1 MSYLQPAELRPDLL
15 TTIATTPGVAPYFD
29 LSFQHASPAVLRRM
43 RRFGSTAQF
52 LDLCERIR
60 ALAPE
65 AGIRSNV
72 IVGFPGET
80 DDDVAELEEFLTAA
94 RLDAVGVFGYSDE
107 DGTEAAGY
115 DGKVPTEEVAAR
127 VSRIAALVDELMAQR
142 AEDRVG
148 TEVTVLVDQAE
159 DDDFECT
166 GRAEHQAP
174 EVDGECV
181 LERGSGLE
189 PGDLVRCV
197 VTGTEGADL
206 LVSPREVLPRRA
218 ADAGGSGGVVT
229 VRSGSGAVT
238 SPAAGAPPLLN
249 IANVLTGVRL
259 LLVPVFLVTLFVDH
273 GQSVQW
279 RLAAFGVF
287 AVAAFTD
294 RLDGQ
299 LARSRGLVTAF
310 GTVADPI
317 ADKALTGSA
326 LVGLSVLGMVPWWA
340 TLVMMGREI
349 AITLLRFAVLRHGII
364 PASRGGKAKTL
375 VQAVAI
381 GFYLLP
387 LTELFDADTAVAWL
401 RGALLGLAVLL
412 TVVTGVDYVLR
423 ALRLRATAPAVA
435 SDPSDAS

>member
-1 MSYLQPAELRPDLL
+1 M
-15 TTIATTPGVAPYFD
+15 
-29 LSFQHASPAVLRRM
+29 
-43 RRFGSTAQF
+43 
-52 LDLCERIR
+52 
-60 ALAPE
+60 
-65 AGIRSNV
+65 
-72 IVGFPGET
+72 
-80 DDDVAELEEFLTAA
+80 
-94 RLDAVGVFGYSDE
+94 
-107 DGTEAAGY
+107 
-115 DGKVPTEEVAAR
+115 
-127 VSRIAALVDELMAQR
+127 
-142 AEDRVG
+142 
-148 TEVTVLVDQAE
+148 
-159 DDDFECT
+159 
-166 GRAEHQAP
+166 
-174 EVDGECV
+174 
-181 LERGSGLE
+181 
-189 PGDLVRCV
+189 
-197 VTGTEGADL
+197 
-206 LVSPREVLPRRA
+206 
-218 ADAGGSGGVVT
+218 
-229 VRSGSGAVT
+229 T

-259 LLVPVFLVTLFVDH
+259 VLVPVFLITLFVDH
-273 GQSVQW
+273 GQSVTW

-340 TLVMMGREI
+340 TLLMMGREI

-375 VQAVAI
+375 VQAIAI

-387 LTELFDADTAVAWL
+387 LTELFDADTAIAWL

-412 TVVTGVDYVLR
+412 TVATGVDYVLR
-423 ALRLRATAPAVA
+423 AMRLRAAAPAVA

>member
-1 MSYLQPAELRPDLL
+1 
-15 TTIATTPGVAPYFD
+15 
-29 LSFQHASPAVLRRM
+29 
-43 RRFGSTAQF
+43 
-52 LDLCERIR
+52 
-60 ALAPE
+60 
-65 AGIRSNV
+65 
-72 IVGFPGET
+72 
-80 DDDVAELEEFLTAA
+80 
-94 RLDAVGVFGYSDE
+94 
-107 DGTEAAGY
+107 
-115 DGKVPTEEVAAR
+115 
-127 VSRIAALVDELMAQR
+127 
-142 AEDRVG
+142 
-148 TEVTVLVDQAE
+148 
-159 DDDFECT
+159 
-166 GRAEHQAP
+166 
-174 EVDGECV
+174 
-181 LERGSGLE
+181 
-189 PGDLVRCV
+189 
-197 VTGTEGADL
+197 
-206 LVSPREVLPRRA
+206 
-218 ADAGGSGGVVT
+218 
-229 VRSGSGAVT
+229 VT

-387 LTELFDADTAVAWL
+387 LTELLDADTAVAWL

-423 ALRLRATAPAVA
+423 ALRLRATTPVVA